1 MSFKILDS
9 INSPQDIKGLNQEDL
24 KLLAKEVRELIVEV
38 VSYTGGHLAASLG
51 AVEIAIALHRCL
63 DTPKDKI
70 VWDVGHQTYA
80 HKILTGR
87 RDGFRTIRQ
96 LGGLS
101 GFPNIYESE
110 YDTFTVGH
118 GSTSISSA
126 LGLAMARDLKGEPHK
141 VVAVIGDGSLVGG
154 MAFEALNHAGHSKAN
169 LIIILNDNEM
179 SIAPSVG
186 AFSKYLNRIITNPTF
201 NKIHKDLEGLIK
213 RVPWYGFR
221 VYRAARKLEEG
232 IKNLLVPGMLF
243 EELGLRYIGPI
254 DGHNIEQLIETFKN
268 VLTLEGPILVHTITK
283 KGKGY
288 APAERHP
295 ERFHGTAPFDIET
308 GEIKGTSTSAEPAF
322 TDAFSDGLIDLAK
335 GDKKIVAITAAMPE
349 GTGLN
354 KFQEVYPDRFFN
366 VGMAEQHAVTFGA
379 GLAKGGLIPVVAIYS
394 TFLQRSYDQIIHDVC
409 LQNLHVV
416 LCLDRAGIVGED
428 GPTHH
433 GLFDIS
439 YLRHMPNITLMAPKD
454 QRELKEMLKFA
465 IYGCDGPVAIRY
477 PRGRLIIPSVSN
489 EVADGLLPPF
499 DQFEALAYGK
509 AEVMAKDGD
518 LSRPGMQ
525 GRDLAILAVG
535 SMAWPSYAAA
545 ILLSKEGIRTCVVNM
560 RFIKPVDTKLLKEL
574 SARIKRF
581 VLVEEGVLEGGFG
594 SSALEFFERERID
607 DVVIRRVGLPNKFIE
622 HGKRDELLK
631 IYGLAAQ
638 EIASEVKRIF
648 FKDIFVGPVRSLD
661 APPYKGT
668 F

>member
-1 MSFKILDS
+1 MFKILDS
-9 INSPQDIKGLNQEDL
+9 INSPQDLKGLNQEDL

-38 VSYTGGHLAASLG
+38 VSDTGGHLAASLG
-51 AVEIAIALHRCL
+51 AVEIAIALHYCL
-63 DTPKDKI
+63 DAPKDKI
-70 VWDVGHQTYA
+70 VWDVGHQTYV

-87 RDGFRTIRQ
+87 RESFKTIRQ

-126 LGLAMARDLKGEPHK
+126 LGLAFARDLIGESYK

-186 AFSKYLNRIITNPTF
+186 AFSKYLNRIITNPVF

-254 DGHNIEQLIETFKN
+254 DGHNVEQLVETFKN
-268 VLTLEGPILVHTITK
+268 VLTLEGPILIHTITK

-288 APAERHP
+288 IHAEKHP

-308 GEIKGTSTSAEPAF
+308 GEIKGTSSNVEPTF
-322 TDAFSDGLIDLAK
+322 TDVFSDALVELAK
-335 GDKKIVAITAAMPE
+335 DDKKIVAITAAMPE
-349 GTGLN
+349 GTGLE
-354 KFQEVYPDRFFN
+354 KFAQIYPDRFFN

-379 GLAKGGLIPVVAIYS
+379 GLARGGLTPVVAIYS

-439 YLRHMPNITLMAPKD
+439 YLRHMPNITVMAPKD
-454 QRELKEMLKFA
+454 QKELKEMLKFA
-465 IYGCDGPVAIRY
+465 IYNCKGPVAIRY
-477 PRGRLIIPSVSN
+477 PRGRLILPSISN
-489 EVADGLLPPF
+489 EVADGLVFSAVQSESL
-499 DQFEALAYGK
+499 DYGR
-509 AEVMAKDGD
+509 AEVITRNG
-518 LSRPGMQ
+518 
-525 GRDLAILAVG
+525 DLAILAVG
-535 SMAWPSYAAA
+535 SMTWPSYVAA
-545 ILLSKEGIRTCVVNM
+545 ILLSKEGIKASVVNT
-560 RFIKPVDTKLLKEL
+560 RFIKPLDVKLLKDL
-574 SARIKRF
+574 ATRIKRF
-581 VLVEEGVLEGGFG
+581 VIVEEGVLEGGFG
-594 SSALEFFERERID
+594 SAVLEFFEKEGLNDVAIKRI
-607 DVVIRRVGLPNKFIE
+607 GLPSKFIE

-631 IYGLAAQ
+631 TYGLAAQ
-638 EIASEVKRIF
+638 EIANEVKRIF
-648 FKDIFVGPVRSLD
+648 FKDIFVKV
-661 APPYKGT
+661 
-668 F
+668 

>member
-9 INSPQDIKGLNQEDL
+9 INSPQDLKVLNEEDL

-38 VSYTGGHLAASLG
+38 VSHTGGHLAASLG
-51 AVEIAIALHRCL
+51 AVEIAIALHYCL
-63 DTPKDKI
+63 DATKDKI
-70 VWDVGHQTYA
+70 CWDVGHQAYA

-87 RDGFRTIRQ
+87 RDSFRTIRQ

-101 GFPNIYESE
+101 GFPNIHESE

-126 LGLAMARDLKGEPHK
+126 LGLATARDLNGESHK

-201 NKIHKDLEGLIK
+201 NKIHKDLEGLVK

-243 EELGLRYIGPI
+243 EEMGLRYIGPI
-254 DGHNIEQLIETFKN
+254 DGHNIAQLIETFKN
-268 VLTLEGPILVHTITK
+268 VLTLEGPIIVHTITK

-288 APAERHP
+288 IHAEKHP
-295 ERFHGTAPFDIET
+295 EKFHGTAPFDIET
-308 GEIKGTSTSAEPAF
+308 GEIKETSANAEPSF
-322 TDAFSDGLIDLAK
+322 TDAFSDALLDLAK
-335 GDKKIVAITAAMPE
+335 DDKKIVAITAAMPE
-349 GTGLN
+349 GTGLEE
-354 KFQEVYPDRFFN
+354 FAERHPDRFFN

-379 GLAKGGLIPVVAIYS
+379 GLARGGLIPIVAIYS
-394 TFLQRSYDQIIHDVC
+394 TFLQRSYDQIIHDIC
-409 LQNLHVV
+409 LQGLHVV

-439 YLRHMPNITLMAPKD
+439 YLRHIPNITLMAPKD
-454 QRELKEMLKFA
+454 QMELKDMLKFA
-465 IYGCDGPVAIRY
+465 IYSCKGPVAIRY

-489 EVADGLLPPF
+489 DT
-499 DQFEALAYGK
+499 DHLAFSAAQSEPLCYGK
-509 AEVMAKDGD
+509 AEVMKKEG
-518 LSRPGMQ
+518 
-525 GRDLAILAVG
+525 DLAILAVG
-535 SMAWPSYAAA
+535 SMVWPSYAAA
-545 ILLSKEGIRTCVVNM
+545 IILSKEGIKASVVNA
-560 RFIKPVDTKLLKEL
+560 RFIKPFDVKSFKEL
-574 SARIKRF
+574 AGRIKKF
-581 VLVEEGVLEGGFG
+581 VVIEEGVLEGGFG
-594 SSALEFFERERID
+594 SAVLEFFEEERLNDIA
-607 DVVIRRVGLPNKFIE
+607 VKRIGFSSRFIE
-622 HGKRDELLK
+622 HGKRDELFK
-631 IYGLAAQ
+631 AYGLTAQ
-638 EIASEVKRIF
+638 GIADEVKKIF
-648 FKDIFVGPVRSLD
+648 FKDIFVKV
-661 APPYKGT
+661 
-668 F
+668 

>member
-1 MSFKILDS
+1 MFKILDS

-38 VSYTGGHLAASLG
+38 VSHTGGHLAASLG
-51 AVEIAIALHRCL
+51 AVEIAIALHYCL

-70 VWDVGHQTYA
+70 IWDVGHQSYA

-87 RDGFRTIRQ
+87 RDSFKTIRQ
-96 LGGLS
+96 RRGLS

-126 LGLAMARDLKGEPHK
+126 LGLALARDLNGQPHK

-154 MAFEALNHAGHSKAN
+154 MAFEALNHAGHSNTN
-169 LIIILNDNEM
+169 LIIVLNDNEM

-186 AFSKYLNRIITNPTF
+186 AFSKYLNRMITNPTF
-201 NKIHKDLEGLIK
+201 NKIHKDLEGLVK

-254 DGHNIEQLIETFKN
+254 DGHNVEQLIETFKN
-268 VLTLEGPILVHTITK
+268 VLTLEGPIIIHTITK

-288 APAERHP
+288 IHAEKHPAK
-295 ERFHGTAPFDIET
+295 FHGTAPFDIET
-308 GEIKGTSTSAEPAF
+308 GEIKATAAGVEPTF
-322 TDAFSDGLIDLAK
+322 TDAFSDALVELAK
-335 GDKKIVAITAAMPE
+335 EDKKIVAITAAMPE
-349 GTGLN
+349 GTGLES
-354 KFQEVYPDRFFN
+354 FAQIYPDRFFN
-366 VGMAEQHAVTFGA
+366 VGMAEQHAVTFGG
-379 GLAKGGLIPVVAIYS
+379 GLSRGGLIPVIAIYS
-394 TFLQRSYDQIIHDVC
+394 TFLQRSYDQIIHDIC

-454 QRELKEMLKFA
+454 QKELKAMLKFA
-465 IYGCDGPVAIRY
+465 IYDCKGPVAIRY
-477 PRGRLIIPSVSN
+477 PRGRLVVPSASN
-489 EVADGLLPPF
+489 EIADGVAFSDSQSEPLG
-499 DQFEALAYGK
+499 YGK
-509 AEVMAKDGD
+509 AEVMTRNG
-518 LSRPGMQ
+518 
-525 GRDLAILAVG
+525 DLAILAVG
-535 SMAWPSYAAA
+535 SMTWPSYAAA
-545 ILLSKEGIRTCVVNM
+545 MLLSKEGIKSSVVNI
-560 RFIKPVDTKLLKEL
+560 RFIKPLDVKLLKDL
-574 SARIKRF
+574 ATRIKKF
-581 VLVEEGVLEGGFG
+581 VVVEEGVLEGGFG
-594 SSALEFFERERID
+594 SAVLEFFEREGLDDLAIKRI
-607 DVVIRRVGLPNKFIE
+607 GLPGKFIE

-631 IYGLAAQ
+631 AYGLAAQ
-638 EIASEVKRIF
+638 EIANEVKRIF
-648 FKDIFVGPVRSLD
+648 FKDMFVKV
-661 APPYKGT
+661 
-668 F
+668 